1 MSKER
6 CRWRSKYSQSGV
18 LYYSQSGGGWGST
31 GDKLAKFFLQTSSYW
46 TSLSL
51 RKEWWWV
58 KGDPVWDVGGASFT
72 WKDIL
77 KVWEAPASLLPASSR
92 QWSQKACTKHTHTHT
107 HSLYSSGIFWV
118 QRGLRSLIFF
128 HLLVYLSFTKTV
140 YYAVNSCAFCRACE
154 LQYLIGP
161 GRKFRQTEK
170 AWCKMT
176 NGNSHS
182 ASDSRSTIGQGG
194 EWGQPESPCPHLH
207 SPSPADCCCGECR
220 LCIASIYQVKPEV
233 WHFFHVK
240 FLC

>member
-1 MSKER
+1 MEIKILPIWSTWLLAI
-6 CRWRSKYSQSGV
+6 WRRVRKHRGHTGPVLPPNFELLNLPLSAEGV
-18 LYYSQSGGGWGST
+18 MVGEGGPCVGCGWSFFHVKRYTKGLRST
-31 GDKLAKFFLQTSSYW
+31 CLPS
-46 TSLSL
+46 
-51 RKEWWWV
+51 
-58 KGDPVWDVGGASFT
+58 PC
-72 WKDIL
+72 
-77 KVWEAPASLLPASSR
+77 LLPPVVSESLY
-92 QWSQKACTKHTHTHT
+92 KTHTHTHT
-107 HSLYSSGIFWV
+107 HTHTQSLYSSGIFWV

-176 NGNSHS
+176 NGNSYS